1 MKENIVENYH
11 DQEDPINPFEDSIES
26 DNGDERFRMMFEHTN
41 AIMTLLDP
49 ENGAI
54 IDANPAAAEFYGY
67 TRNELRLMNI
77 NQINQLSDNKISE
90 AIISAKT
97 KGSSFIFPHKLS
109 DGSIRTVEVF
119 NSAIKF
125 NGKTILFNIINDI
138 TKRIEMEN
146 ELFESELK
154 YRTLFE
160 EDPNYVM
167 LLALDGTIIDI
178 NKITLDTM
186 GISRKDIIG
195 KNCNTLNLVSEDR
208 QILLED
214 LTDNLSKIDVK
225 PFESTF
231 IDKNGELHWIII
243 YLTPLKNIKNSII
256 MAVGIDIT
264 ERKIVENKI
273 KTSLLD
279 KNILIQEI
287 HHRVKNNM
295 QIISSLLNLQTQ
307 YVDDEEAVNVL
318 RESQN
323 RVQSMA
329 IIHEKLY
336 QSNDL
341 TRINF
346 VNYIQSLVLNL
357 FYSYNIKKSQIKP
370 ILKLENIHLNMETAV
385 PCGLII
391 SELISNSLKY
401 AFPNGMKGEIRI
413 KLTSNND
420 SYQLC
425 ICDNGIGLPEDTNF
439 DNIKTLGLLLVNSL
453 TNQIDGNIK
462 IQREHGTRYIIN
474 FKELKYKKRL

>member
-1 MKENIVENYH
+1 
-11 DQEDPINPFEDSIES
+11 
-26 DNGDERFRMMFEHTN
+26 MMFEHTN

-54 IDANPAAAEFYGY
+54 IDAKNPAAAEFYGY

-138 TKRIEMEN
+138 TNRIEMEN

-186 GISRKDIIG
+186 GISKKDIIG

-225 PFESTF
+225 PFESTV
-231 IDKNGELHWIII
+231 
-243 YLTPLKNIKNSII
+243 Y
-256 MAVGIDIT
+256 
-264 ERKIVENKI
+264 R
-273 KTSLLD
+273 
-279 KNILIQEI
+279 
-287 HHRVKNNM
+287 
-295 QIISSLLNLQTQ
+295 
-307 YVDDEEAVNVL
+307 
-318 RESQN
+318 
-323 RVQSMA
+323 
-329 IIHEKLY
+329 
-336 QSNDL
+336 
-341 TRINF
+341 
-346 VNYIQSLVLNL
+346 
-357 FYSYNIKKSQIKP
+357 
-370 ILKLENIHLNMETAV
+370 
-385 PCGLII
+385 
-391 SELISNSLKY
+391 
-401 AFPNGMKGEIRI
+401 
-413 KLTSNND
+413 
-420 SYQLC
+420 
-425 ICDNGIGLPEDTNF
+425 
-439 DNIKTLGLLLVNSL
+439 
-453 TNQIDGNIK
+453 
-462 IQREHGTRYIIN
+462 
-474 FKELKYKKRL
+474 

>member
-1 MKENIVENYH
+1 MKRNIVENYQ
-11 DQEDPINPFEDSIES
+11 DQEDSIIEEAIVTEN
-26 DNGDERFRMMFEHTN
+26 DDERFRMMFEHTN

-67 TRNELRLMNI
+67 TQNELRLMNI
-77 NQINQLSDNKISE
+77 NQINQLSPDKISE

-119 NSAIKF
+119 NSAIEFK
-125 NGKTILFNIINDI
+125 GKTILFNIIHDI
-138 TKRIEMEN
+138 TDRKEME
-146 ELFESELK
+146 EDLLESELK

-167 LLALDGTIIDI
+167 LLAIDGTILDV
-178 NKITLDTM
+178 NKITLNIM
-186 GISRKDIIG
+186 GISKKDIIG
-195 KNCNTLNLVSEDR
+195 ENCNTLSLVGSEGR
-208 QILLED
+208 QFQFGD
-214 LTDNLSKIDVK
+214 LTGNLSKSDVK
-225 PFESTF
+225 PIESSF
-231 IDKNGELHWIII
+231 IDKNGKLHWIII
-243 YLTPLKNIKNSII
+243 YLTPLKNNKNTII

-264 ERKIVENKI
+264 DRKIDENKI

-307 YVDDEEAVNVL
+307 YVDDQEAVNVL
-318 RESQN
+318 KESQN
-323 RVQSMA
+323 RVQTMA

-341 TRINF
+341 THINF

-357 FYSYNIKKSQIKP
+357 FSSYNIKKSQIRP
-370 ILKLENIHLNMETAV
+370 ILKIENIHLNMETAV

-401 AFPNGMKGEIRI
+401 AFPNDMKGEICI
-413 KLTSNND
+413 KLTSNKD
-420 SYQLC
+420 GYQLC
-425 ICDNGIGLPEDTNF
+425 ICDNGIGLPKDINF

-453 TNQIDGNIK
+453 TTQIDGK
-462 IQREHGTRYIIN
+462 ITVQREHGTRYTIN
-474 FKELKYKKRL
+474 FKELKYIKRL